1 MHCAPLTGRAQE
13 KLVSR
18 VSVCHYRL
26 SPKGREGRDL
36 LEGGGLL
43 SAWNS
48 IMGCMMMP
56 LYFLILEKKNRAQF
70 MKFFGVITTS
80 ASFEWILSYRRSRNS
95 TFFFIDRTFQYLILF
110 LSTCVNNNNIECRIK
125 NLFDVIRCSDSPESI

>member
-26 SPKGREGRDL
+26 SPKGREGRYL
-36 LEGGGLL
+36 KGGAFCPHEIPSWG
-43 SAWNS
+43 AWCHSNS
-48 IMGCMMMP
+48 W
-56 LYFLILEKKNRAQF
+56 FLKKNRAQF
-70 MKFFGVITTS
+70 MKFFGVIATS

-110 LSTCVNNNNIECRIK
+110 FSACVNNNIECKIK
-125 NLFDVIRCSDSPESI
+125 NFFWRNKM